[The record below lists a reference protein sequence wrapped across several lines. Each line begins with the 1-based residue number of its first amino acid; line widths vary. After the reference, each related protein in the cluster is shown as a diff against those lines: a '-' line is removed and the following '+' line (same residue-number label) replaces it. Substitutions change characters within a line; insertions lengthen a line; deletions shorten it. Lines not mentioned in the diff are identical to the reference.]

1 MRAIQAGLEEAE
13 GEISEEALA
22 DTRVRKQT
30 ATGSA
35 EVETDLEDEDT
46 GRVVAA
52 RELEADVHPKALGA
66 WA

>member
-1 MRAIQAGLEEAE
+1 MRAIQSGLEEAE

-22 DTRVRKQT
+22 DSRVRKQT

-46 GRVVAA
+46 GRVVE
-52 RELEADVHPKALGA
+52 RVSWKLTFTRKR
-66 WA
+66 